1 MKNDFTKLNRTRGAA
16 IAIALLIFLL
26 CALAGASAYIMA
38 ISNAGRYS
46 HANEQQYYSVSSA
59 ALLLVD
65 MMDRIEYTSQLT
77 NYDYQRTWNY
87 ADGKHETS
95 DGYTLTI
102 PSVNS
107 GVMGGDASTLRGS
120 GLKISSVI
128 REQCDKLVPYLNV
141 PEEWY
146 ASVAGNAGA
155 PTRPSQ
161 VPSVSY
167 EFTVTVQDSSGNTD
181 DKYGT
186 VNCKLVMNAN
196 YDLLLTFNGGDG
208 EYAITVYWVAD
219 VKAVQSTSEPEYVYA
234 DSAVQDENGNYTVG
248 TMTQKRTLQVT
259 VRWKKENVTISR
271 GEAITNE

>member
-1 MKNDFTKLNRTRGAA
+1 MKNDFIKLNRRGAA

-38 ISNAGRYS
+38 VSNAGRYS
-46 HANEQQYYSVSSA
+46 HANEQEYYSVSSA

-65 MMDRIEYTSQLT
+65 MMDDIAYTSQLV

-102 PSVNS
+102 PSANL
-107 GVMGGDASTLRGS
+107 GVMGGGASTLRERS
-120 GLKISSVI
+120 GLKISNVI

-155 PTRPSQ
+155 PVRPSE
-161 VPSVSY
+161 VPSVTY
-167 EFTVTVQDSSGNTD
+167 EFTVTVQDGSGNAD

-196 YDLLLTFNGGDG
+196 YDLLLTFNCGNG
-208 EYAITVYWVAD
+208 EYAITVYWVAE
-219 VKAVQSTSEPEYVYA
+219 VQAVQTTSEPEYVYA
-234 DSAVQDENGNYTVG
+234 DSAVQDENGYYTVG

-259 VRWKKENVTISR
+259 VTWKKENVTISR